1 MKFKVFT
8 NWCNRLTHVANCDNS
23 QRAGFTLA
31 EVLITL
37 GIIGVV
43 AALTMPSLI
52 ENHRKKEVVTKLKA
66 FNSIMGQAFQMS
78 KEENGDWDTWDGNSF
93 GHGGEGYDWTS
104 GDGEKQLEWLQK
116 YVLPYMKVT
125 ETTTKG
131 KYAVVGLPNGTGF
144 SNYNSHYF
152 FCLKYAD
159 CKKIT
164 ETWNSRDRF
173 IFQFTRDK
181 GFHPYTD
188 GGDFTSREDIMNNP
202 RGAHACN
209 KTKGTGLCAKL
220 IEYDGWEIRKDYPW

>member
-1 MKFKVFT
+1 MKFKAFT
-8 NWCNRLTHVANCDNS
+8 NWCKGLTHVANCDNS

-78 KEENGDWDTWDGNSF
+78 KEENGDWDTWDSSNDIYKWDGTLTGNA
-93 GHGGEGYDWTS
+93 
-104 GDGEKQLEWLQK
+104 QLEWLKK
-116 YVLPYMKVT
+116 YVLPYIKTT
-125 ETTTKG
+125 EVSSIDQ
-131 KYAVVGLPNGTGF
+131 YAVVGLPNGTGF
-144 SNYNSHYF
+144 SNYNKHYF
-152 FCLKYAD
+152 FCLKFKD
-159 CKKIT
+159 CKEIT

-173 IFQFTRDK
+173 IFQFTPDK

-188 GGDFTSREDIMNNP
+188 GIDFTSREDIMN
-202 RGAHACN
+202 GSGSAHACN
-209 KTKGTGLCAKL
+209 KTKGKGLCAKL

>member
-1 MKFKVFT
+1 MKFKAFT
-8 NWCNRLTHVANCDNS
+8 NWCKGLTHVANCDNS

-78 KEENGDWDTWDGNSF
+78 KEENGDWATWDSSNDIYKWDGTLTGNA
-93 GHGGEGYDWTS
+93 
-104 GDGEKQLEWLQK
+104 QLEWLKK
-116 YVLPYMKVT
+116 YVLPYIKTT
-125 ETTTKG
+125 EVSSIDQ
-131 KYAVVGLPNGTGF
+131 YAVVGLPNGTGF
-144 SNYNSHYF
+144 SNYNKHYF
-152 FCLKYAD
+152 FCLKFKD
-159 CKKIT
+159 CKEIT

-173 IFQFTRDK
+173 IFQFTPDE

-188 GGDFTSREDIMNNP
+188 RNDFTSREDIMNNP

>member
-1 MKFKVFT
+1 MKFKAFT
-8 NWCNRLTHVANCDNS
+8 NWCKGLTHVANCDNS

-78 KEENGDWDTWDGNSF
+78 KEENGDWDTWDSSNDIYKWDGTLTGNA
-93 GHGGEGYDWTS
+93 
-104 GDGEKQLEWLQK
+104 QLEWLKK
-116 YVLPYMKVT
+116 YVLPYIKTT
-125 ETTTKG
+125 EVSSIDQ
-131 KYAVVGLPNGTGF
+131 YAVVGLPNGTGF
-144 SNYNSHYF
+144 SNYNKHYF
-152 FCLKYAD
+152 FCLKFKD
-159 CKKIT
+159 CKEIT

-173 IFQFTRDK
+173 IFQFTPDK

-188 GGDFTSREDIMNNP
+188 RIDFTSREDIMN
-202 RGAHACN
+202 GSGSAHACN
-209 KTKGTGLCAKL
+209 KTKGKGLCAKL